1 MAYSRTIL
9 RGASLVVVLALLAGT
24 IYWRIRP
31 DPEAEAQASGGS
43 EAQAE
48 VVQSV
53 QEQFN
58 TEIPQP
64 VRGVAAVQDTLWIS
78 VNANGRAAAIRS
90 VMLTAQVEGRVA
102 QVSVEENQYVGEG
115 ELVVLVDTAEFALEV
130 AAKAAALRK
139 VEADYQAR
147 VLFDEEIEDDEVRAS
162 RDRFARSST
171 GLDQA
176 QVEHRRALLELEKT
190 AVQAPFGGRV
200 ADLKV
205 VVGQLVRAGDELL
218 TLVDLSP
225 IKVELQALGTEVVNL
240 EEGRVATLTVTAFPD
255 TTFTGRIRTINPVI
269 DPTNNTARVTVH
281 LPNRDGRIKPG
292 MFAEAELQARNFPD
306 RILVPRAAVLERGDR
321 RTMLFVFEEGR
332 AQWRY
337 VTTGLENEEFVELVE
352 GDEDWVAPGE
362 VVLVDGHHY
371 LTHDAA
377 VQLVDDPAAAGGR
390 PSR

>member
-9 RGASLVVVLALLAGT
+9 RWLTVVVGLALLGGA
-24 IYWRIRP
+24 IYWRVRP
-31 DPEAEAQASGGS
+31 EPEAEAQASG
-43 EAQAE
+43 EPQEHAE
-48 VVQSV
+48 VVESV
-53 QEQFN
+53 QQQFN
-58 TEIPQP
+58 TELPQP
-64 VRGVAAVQDTLWIS
+64 VQGVAAVQDTLWIS

-90 VMLTAQVEGRVA
+90 VKLTAQVEGRLA
-102 QVSVEENQYVGEG
+102 QVEVRENQYVGEG
-115 ELVVLVDTAEFALEV
+115 DLMALVDTAEYALEV
-130 AAKAAALRK
+130 AAKAAALLK
-139 VEADYQAR
+139 AEADYQAR

-162 RDRFARSST
+162 RDRFARSAT

-176 QVEHRRALLELEKT
+176 QVEHRRALLNLEKT
-190 AVQAPFGGRV
+190 AVRAPFGGRA

-205 VVGQLVRAGDELL
+205 VPGQLVRAGDELF

-240 EEGRVATLTVTAFPD
+240 QEGRIAELTFTAFPD

-281 LPNRDGRIKPG
+281 LPNARGRIKPG

-306 RILVPRAAVLERGDR
+306 RILVPRSAVLERGDR

-332 AQWRY
+332 AKWRY
-337 VTTGLENEEFVELVE
+337 VTTGLENDEFVELVE

>member
-9 RGASLVVVLALLAGT
+9 RWLTVVVGLALLGGA
-24 IYWRIRP
+24 IYWRVRP
-31 DPEAEAQASGGS
+31 EPEAEAQASG
-43 EAQAE
+43 EPQEHAE
-48 VVQSV
+48 VVESV
-53 QEQFN
+53 QQQFN
-58 TEIPQP
+58 TELPQP
-64 VRGVAAVQDTLWIS
+64 VQGVAAVQDTLWIS

-90 VMLTAQVEGRVA
+90 VKLTAQVEGRLA
-102 QVSVEENQYVGEG
+102 QVEVRENQYVGEG
-115 ELVVLVDTAEFALEV
+115 DLMALVDTAEYALEV
-130 AAKAAALRK
+130 AAKAAALLK
-139 VEADYQAR
+139 AEADYQAR

-162 RDRFARSST
+162 RDRFARSAT

-176 QVEHRRALLELEKT
+176 QVEHRRALLDLEKT
-190 AVQAPFGGRV
+190 AVRAPFGGRA

-205 VVGQLVRAGDELL
+205 VPGQLVRAGDELV

-240 EEGRVATLTVTAFPD
+240 QEGRIAELTFTAFPD

-281 LPNRDGRIKPG
+281 LPNARGRIKPG

-306 RILVPRAAVLERGDR
+306 RILVPRSAVLERGDR

-332 AQWRY
+332 AKWRY
-337 VTTGLENEEFVELVE
+337 VTTGLENDEFVELVE
-352 GDEDWVAPGE
+352 GDEEWVAPGE

>member
-24 IYWRIRP
+24 IYWRVRP

-43 EAQAE
+43 EAQTE

-102 QVSVEENQYVGEG
+102 QVSVEENQYVGES

-139 VEADYQAR
+139 AEADYQAR

-176 QVEHRRALLELEKT
+176 EVEHRRALLELEKT

-377 VQLVDDPAAAGGR
+377 VQLVDDPAAAGAR

>member
-9 RGASLVVVLALLAGT
+9 RWFTVVIGLGLLGGA
-24 IYWRIRP
+24 IYWRLRP
-31 DPEAEAQASGGS
+31 EPEAEAQASG
-43 EAQAE
+43 EPQEHAE
-48 VVQSV
+48 VVESV
-53 QEQFN
+53 QQQFN
-58 TEIPQP
+58 TELPQP
-64 VRGVAAVQDTLWIS
+64 VRGVAALQDTLWIS

-90 VMLTAQVEGRVA
+90 VKLTAQVEGRVA
-102 QVSVEENQYVGEG
+102 QVEVRENQYVGEG
-115 ELVVLVDTAEFALEV
+115 DLMALVDTAEYALEV
-130 AAKAAALRK
+130 AAKAAALLK
-139 VEADYQAR
+139 AEADYQAR

-162 RDRFARSST
+162 RDRFARSAT

-176 QVEHRRALLELEKT
+176 QVEHRRALLDLEKT
-190 AVQAPFGGRV
+190 AVRAPFGGRA

-205 VVGQLVRAGDELL
+205 VPGQLVRAGDELV

-240 EEGRVATLTVTAFPD
+240 QEGRVAQLTFTAFPD
-255 TTFTGRIRTINPVI
+255 TTFTGRIQTINPVI

-281 LPNRDGRIKPG
+281 LPNARGRIKPG

-306 RILVPRAAVLERGDR
+306 RILVPRSAVLERGDR

-332 AQWRY
+332 AKWRY
-337 VTTGLENEEFVELVE
+337 VTTGLENDQFIELVE

>member
-9 RGASLVVVLALLAGT
+9 RWFTVVIGLGLLGGA
-24 IYWRIRP
+24 IYWRLRP
-31 DPEAEAQASGGS
+31 EPEAEAQASG
-43 EAQAE
+43 EPQEHAE
-48 VVQSV
+48 VVESV
-53 QEQFN
+53 QQQFN
-58 TEIPQP
+58 TELPQP
-64 VRGVAAVQDTLWIS
+64 VRGVAALQDTLWIS

-90 VMLTAQVEGRVA
+90 VKLTAQVEGRVA
-102 QVSVEENQYVGEG
+102 QVEVRENQYVGEG
-115 ELVVLVDTAEFALEV
+115 DLMALVDTAEYALEV
-130 AAKAAALRK
+130 AAKAAALLK
-139 VEADYQAR
+139 AEADYQAR

-162 RDRFARSST
+162 RDRFARSAT

-176 QVEHRRALLELEKT
+176 QVEHRRALLDLEKT
-190 AVQAPFGGRV
+190 AVRAPFGGRA

-205 VVGQLVRAGDELL
+205 VPGQLVRAGDELV

-240 EEGRVATLTVTAFPD
+240 QEGRVAELTFTAFPD

-281 LPNRDGRIKPG
+281 LPNARGRIKPG

-306 RILVPRAAVLERGDR
+306 RILVPRSAVLERGDR

-332 AQWRY
+332 AKWRY
-337 VTTGLENEEFVELVE
+337 VTTGLENDEFIELVE

>member
-24 IYWRIRP
+24 IYWRVRP

-43 EAQAE
+43 ETQAE

-139 VEADYQAR
+139 AEADYQAR

-176 QVEHRRALLELEKT
+176 EVEHRRALLELEKT

-377 VQLVDDPAAAGGR
+377 VQLVDDPAAAGAR

>member
-1 MAYSRTIL
+1 MAYSQSIL
-9 RGASLVVVLALLAGT
+9 RWVSVVVFLVLVAGG
-24 IYWRIRP
+24 IYWRLRP
-31 DPEAEAQASGGS
+31 EPEAEAQAPG
-43 EAQAE
+43 EPQEHAE

-64 VRGVAAVQDTLWIS
+64 VQGMAAVQDTLWIS
-78 VNANGRAAAIRS
+78 VNANGRAAAFRS
-90 VMLTAQVEGRVA
+90 VKVTAQIEGRVA
-102 QVSVEENQYVGEG
+102 RVSVRENQYASEDMLMVQ
-115 ELVVLVDTAEFALEV
+115 VDTAEFTLEV
-130 AAKAAALRK
+130 AAKAAALLK
-139 VEADYQAR
+139 AEADYQSR
-147 VLFDEEIEDDEVRAS
+147 VLFDEEIEDQEVRTT
-162 RDRFARSST
+162 RDRIARSVT

-176 QVEHRRALLELEKT
+176 QVEHRRALLDLEKT
-190 AVQAPFGGRV
+190 AVRAPFGGRV

-205 VVGQLVRAGDELL
+205 VPGQLVRAGDELL

-240 EEGRVATLTVTAFPD
+240 EEGRVANLTFTAFPD
-255 TTFTGRIRTINPVI
+255 TIFTGRIQTINPVI

-281 LPNRDGRIKPG
+281 LPNTDGRIKPG

-332 AQWRY
+332 AKWRY
-337 VTTGLENEEFVELVE
+337 VTTALENEQLVELVE

-362 VVLVDGHHY
+362 IVLVDGHHY

-377 VQLVDDPAAAGGR
+377 VQLVDDPAAVGGR

>member
-1 MAYSRTIL
+1 MAYSQSIL
-9 RGASLVVVLALLAGT
+9 RWVSVVVFLVLVAGG
-24 IYWRIRP
+24 IYWRLRP
-31 DPEAEAQASGGS
+31 EPEAEAQAPG
-43 EAQAE
+43 EPQEHAE

-64 VRGVAAVQDTLWIS
+64 VQGMAAVQDTLWIS
-78 VNANGRAAAIRS
+78 VNANGRAAAFRS
-90 VMLTAQVEGRVA
+90 VKVTAQIEGRVA
-102 QVSVEENQYVGEG
+102 RVSVRENQYASEDMLMVQ
-115 ELVVLVDTAEFALEV
+115 VDTAEFALEV
-130 AAKAAALRK
+130 AAKAAALLK
-139 VEADYQAR
+139 AEADYQSR
-147 VLFDEEIEDDEVRAS
+147 VLFDEEIEDEEVRTT
-162 RDRFARSST
+162 RDRIARSVT

-176 QVEHRRALLELEKT
+176 QVEHRRALLNLEKT
-190 AVQAPFGGRV
+190 AVRAPFGGRV

-205 VVGQLVRAGDELL
+205 VPGQLVRAGDELL

-240 EEGRVATLTVTAFPD
+240 EEGRIANLTFTAFPD
-255 TTFTGRIRTINPVI
+255 TIFTGRIQTINPVI

-281 LPNRDGRIKPG
+281 LPNTDGRIKPG

-332 AQWRY
+332 AKWRY
-337 VTTGLENEEFVELVE
+337 VTTALENQELVELVE

-362 VVLVDGHHY
+362 IVLVDGHHY

>member
-9 RGASLVVVLALLAGT
+9 RWFTVVIGLGLLGGA
-24 IYWRIRP
+24 IYWRLRP
-31 DPEAEAQASGGS
+31 EPEAEAQASG
-43 EAQAE
+43 EPQEHAE
-48 VVQSV
+48 VVESV
-53 QEQFN
+53 QQQFN
-58 TEIPQP
+58 TELPQP
-64 VRGVAAVQDTLWIS
+64 VRGVAALQDTLWIS

-90 VMLTAQVEGRVA
+90 VKLTAQVEGRVA
-102 QVSVEENQYVGEG
+102 QVEVRENQYVGEG
-115 ELVVLVDTAEFALEV
+115 DLMALVDTAEYALEV
-130 AAKAAALRK
+130 AAKAAALLK
-139 VEADYQAR
+139 AEADYQAR

-162 RDRFARSST
+162 RDRFARSAT

-176 QVEHRRALLELEKT
+176 QVEHRRALLDLEKT
-190 AVQAPFGGRV
+190 AVRAPFGGRA

-205 VVGQLVRAGDELL
+205 VPGQLVRAGDELV

-240 EEGRVATLTVTAFPD
+240 QEGRVAELTFTAFPD
-255 TTFTGRIRTINPVI
+255 TTFTGRIQTINPVI

-281 LPNRDGRIKPG
+281 LPNARGRIKPG

-306 RILVPRAAVLERGDR
+306 RILVPRSAVLERGDR

-332 AQWRY
+332 AKWRY
-337 VTTGLENEEFVELVE
+337 VTTGLENDEFIELVE

-362 VVLVDGHHY
+362 IVLVDGHHY

>member
-1 MAYSRTIL
+1 MAYSQSIL
-9 RGASLVVVLALLAGT
+9 RWASVVVFLALVGGG
-24 IYWRIRP
+24 IYWRLRP
-31 DPEAEAQASGGS
+31 EPEAEAQAPG
-43 EAQAE
+43 EPQEHAE
-48 VVQSV
+48 VVESV

-64 VRGVAAVQDTLWIS
+64 VQGVAAVQDTLWIS

-90 VMLTAQVEGRVA
+90 VKLTAQVEGRVA
-102 QVSVEENQYVGEG
+102 QVSVRENQYVAEDR
-115 ELVVLVDTAEFALEV
+115 LMVLVDTAEYALEV
-130 AAKAAALRK
+130 AAKAAALLK
-139 VEADYQAR
+139 AEADYQAR
-147 VLFDEEIEDDEVRAS
+147 VLFDEEIEDEDVRTT
-162 RDRFARSST
+162 RDRFARSAT

-176 QVEHRRALLELEKT
+176 QVEHRRALLNLEKT
-190 AVQAPFGGRV
+190 AVRAPFGGRV

-205 VVGQLVRAGDELL
+205 VPGQLVRAGDELL

-225 IKVELQALGTEVVNL
+225 VKVELQALGTEVVNL
-240 EEGRVATLTVTAFPD
+240 EEGRIASLTFTAFPD
-255 TTFTGRIRTINPVI
+255 TTFTGRIQTINPVI

-281 LPNRDGRIKPG
+281 LPNADGRIKPG

-332 AQWRY
+332 AKWRY
-337 VTTGLENEEFVELVE
+337 VTTALENEELVELVE

>member
-24 IYWRIRP
+24 IYWRVRP

-43 EAQAE
+43 ETQAE

-139 VEADYQAR
+139 TEADYQAR

-176 QVEHRRALLELEKT
+176 EVEHRRALLELEKT

>member
-9 RGASLVVVLALLAGT
+9 RWLTVVVGLALLGGA
-24 IYWRIRP
+24 IYWRVRP
-31 DPEAEAQASGGS
+31 EPEAEAQASG
-43 EAQAE
+43 EPQEHAE
-48 VVQSV
+48 VVESV
-53 QEQFN
+53 QQQFN
-58 TEIPQP
+58 TELPQP
-64 VRGVAAVQDTLWIS
+64 VQGVAAVQDTLWIS

-90 VMLTAQVEGRVA
+90 VKLTAQVEGRLA
-102 QVSVEENQYVGEG
+102 QVEVRENQYVGEG
-115 ELVVLVDTAEFALEV
+115 DLMALVDTAEYALEV
-130 AAKAAALRK
+130 AAKAAALLK
-139 VEADYQAR
+139 AEADYQAR

-162 RDRFARSST
+162 RDRFARSAT

-176 QVEHRRALLELEKT
+176 QVEHRRALLNLEKT
-190 AVQAPFGGRV
+190 AVRAPFGGRA

-205 VVGQLVRAGDELL
+205 VPGQLVRAGDELV

-240 EEGRVATLTVTAFPD
+240 QEGRIAELTFTAFPD

-281 LPNRDGRIKPG
+281 LPNGRGRIKPG

-306 RILVPRAAVLERGDR
+306 RILVPRSAVLERGDR

-332 AQWRY
+332 AKWRY
-337 VTTGLENEEFVELVE
+337 VTPGLENDEFVELVE

-362 VVLVDGHHY
+362 IVLVDGHHY

>member
-24 IYWRIRP
+24 IYWRVRP

-43 EAQAE
+43 ETQAE

-139 VEADYQAR
+139 AEADYQAR

-176 QVEHRRALLELEKT
+176 EVEHRRALLELEKT

>member
-9 RGASLVVVLALLAGT
+9 RWFTVVIGLGLLGGA
-24 IYWRIRP
+24 IYWRLRP
-31 DPEAEAQASGGS
+31 EPEAEAQASG
-43 EAQAE
+43 EPQEHAE
-48 VVQSV
+48 VVESV
-53 QEQFN
+53 QQQFN
-58 TEIPQP
+58 TELPQP
-64 VRGVAAVQDTLWIS
+64 VRGVAVLQDTLWIS

-90 VMLTAQVEGRVA
+90 VKLTAQVEGRVA
-102 QVSVEENQYVGEG
+102 QVEVRENQYVGEG
-115 ELVVLVDTAEFALEV
+115 DLMALVDTAEYALEV
-130 AAKAAALRK
+130 AAKAAALLK
-139 VEADYQAR
+139 AEADYQAR

-162 RDRFARSST
+162 RDRFARSAT

-176 QVEHRRALLELEKT
+176 QVEHRRALLDLEKT
-190 AVQAPFGGRV
+190 AVRAPFGGRA

-205 VVGQLVRAGDELL
+205 VPGQLVRAGDELV

-240 EEGRVATLTVTAFPD
+240 QEGRVAELTFTAFPD
-255 TTFTGRIRTINPVI
+255 TTFTGRIQTINPVI

-281 LPNRDGRIKPG
+281 LPNARGRIKPG

-306 RILVPRAAVLERGDR
+306 RILVPRSAVLERGDR

-332 AQWRY
+332 AKWRY
-337 VTTGLENEEFVELVE
+337 VTTGLENDEFIELVE

-362 VVLVDGHHY
+362 IVLVDGHHY

>member
-9 RGASLVVVLALLAGT
+9 RWFTVVIGLGLLGGA
-24 IYWRIRP
+24 IYWRLRP
-31 DPEAEAQASGGS
+31 EPEAEAQASG
-43 EAQAE
+43 EPQEHAE
-48 VVQSV
+48 VVESV
-53 QEQFN
+53 QQQFN
-58 TEIPQP
+58 TELPQP
-64 VRGVAAVQDTLWIS
+64 VRGVAALQDTLWIS

-90 VMLTAQVEGRVA
+90 VKLTAQVEGRVA
-102 QVSVEENQYVGEG
+102 QVEVRENQYVGEG
-115 ELVVLVDTAEFALEV
+115 DLMALVDTAEYALEV
-130 AAKAAALRK
+130 AAKAAALLK
-139 VEADYQAR
+139 AEADYQAR

-162 RDRFARSST
+162 RDRFARSAT

-176 QVEHRRALLELEKT
+176 QVEHRRALLDLEKT
-190 AVQAPFGGRV
+190 AVRAPFGGRA

-205 VVGQLVRAGDELL
+205 VPGQLVRAGDELV

-240 EEGRVATLTVTAFPD
+240 QEGRVAQLTFTAFPD

-281 LPNRDGRIKPG
+281 LPNARGRIKPG

-306 RILVPRAAVLERGDR
+306 RILVPRSAVLERGDR

-332 AQWRY
+332 AKWRY
-337 VTTGLENEEFVELVE
+337 VTTGLENDEFIELVE

>member
-9 RGASLVVVLALLAGT
+9 RWFTVVIGLGLLGGA
-24 IYWRIRP
+24 IYWRLRP
-31 DPEAEAQASGGS
+31 EPEAEAQASG
-43 EAQAE
+43 EPQEHAE
-48 VVQSV
+48 VVESV
-53 QEQFN
+53 QQQFN
-58 TEIPQP
+58 TELPQP
-64 VRGVAAVQDTLWIS
+64 VRGVAALQDTLWIS

-90 VMLTAQVEGRVA
+90 VKLTAQVEGRVA
-102 QVSVEENQYVGEG
+102 QVEVRENQYVGEG
-115 ELVVLVDTAEFALEV
+115 DLMALVDTAEYALEV
-130 AAKAAALRK
+130 AAKAAALLK
-139 VEADYQAR
+139 AEADYQAR

-162 RDRFARSST
+162 RDRFARSAT

-176 QVEHRRALLELEKT
+176 QVEHRRALLDLEKT
-190 AVQAPFGGRV
+190 AVRAPFGGRA

-205 VVGQLVRAGDELL
+205 VPGQLVRAGDELV

-225 IKVELQALGTEVVNL
+225 IKVELQALGTEVVDL
-240 EEGRVATLTVTAFPD
+240 QEGRVAQLTFTAFPD

-281 LPNRDGRIKPG
+281 LPNARGRIKPG

-306 RILVPRAAVLERGDR
+306 RILVPRSAVLERGDR

-332 AQWRY
+332 AKWRY
-337 VTTGLENEEFVELVE
+337 VTTGLENDEFIELVE

>member
-9 RGASLVVVLALLAGT
+9 RWLTVVVGLALLGGA
-24 IYWRIRP
+24 IYWRVRP
-31 DPEAEAQASGGS
+31 EPEAEAQASG
-43 EAQAE
+43 EPQEHAE
-48 VVQSV
+48 VVESV
-53 QEQFN
+53 QQQFN
-58 TEIPQP
+58 TELPQP
-64 VRGVAAVQDTLWIS
+64 VQGVAAVQDTLWIS

-90 VMLTAQVEGRVA
+90 VKLTAQVEGRLA
-102 QVSVEENQYVGEG
+102 QVEVRENQYVGEG
-115 ELVVLVDTAEFALEV
+115 DLMALVDTAEYALEV
-130 AAKAAALRK
+130 AAKAAALLK
-139 VEADYQAR
+139 AEADYQAR

-162 RDRFARSST
+162 RDRFARSAT

-176 QVEHRRALLELEKT
+176 QVEHRRALLDLEKT
-190 AVQAPFGGRV
+190 AVRAPFGGRA

-205 VVGQLVRAGDELL
+205 VPGQLVRAGDELV

-240 EEGRVATLTVTAFPD
+240 QEGRIAELTFTAFPD

-281 LPNRDGRIKPG
+281 LPNARGRIKPG

-306 RILVPRAAVLERGDR
+306 RILVPRSAVLERGDR

-332 AQWRY
+332 AKWRY
-337 VTTGLENEEFVELVE
+337 VTPGLENDEFVELVE

-362 VVLVDGHHY
+362 IVLVDGHHY

>member
-9 RGASLVVVLALLAGT
+9 RWFTVVIGLGLLGGA
-24 IYWRIRP
+24 IYWRLRP
-31 DPEAEAQASGGS
+31 EPEAEAQASG
-43 EAQAE
+43 EPQEHAE
-48 VVQSV
+48 VVESV
-53 QEQFN
+53 QQQFN
-58 TEIPQP
+58 TELPQP
-64 VRGVAAVQDTLWIS
+64 VRGVAALQDTLWIS

-90 VMLTAQVEGRVA
+90 VKLTAQVEGRVA
-102 QVSVEENQYVGEG
+102 QVEVRENQYVGEG
-115 ELVVLVDTAEFALEV
+115 DLMVLVDTAEYALEV
-130 AAKAAALRK
+130 AAKAAALLK
-139 VEADYQAR
+139 AEADYQAR

-162 RDRFARSST
+162 RDRFARSAT

-176 QVEHRRALLELEKT
+176 QVEHRRALLDLEKT
-190 AVQAPFGGRV
+190 AVRAPFGGRA

-205 VVGQLVRAGDELL
+205 VPGQLVRAGDELV

-240 EEGRVATLTVTAFPD
+240 QEGRVAELTFTAFPD
-255 TTFTGRIRTINPVI
+255 TTFTGRIQTINPVI

-281 LPNRDGRIKPG
+281 LPNARGRIKPG

-306 RILVPRAAVLERGDR
+306 RILVPRSAVLERGDR

-332 AQWRY
+332 AKWRY
-337 VTTGLENEEFVELVE
+337 VTTGLENDEFIELVE

-362 VVLVDGHHY
+362 IVLVDGHHY

>member
-9 RGASLVVVLALLAGT
+9 RWFTVVIGLGLLGGA
-24 IYWRIRP
+24 IYWRLRP
-31 DPEAEAQASGGS
+31 EPEAEAQASG
-43 EAQAE
+43 EPQEHAE
-48 VVQSV
+48 VVESV
-53 QEQFN
+53 QQQFN
-58 TEIPQP
+58 TELPQP
-64 VRGVAAVQDTLWIS
+64 VRGVAALQDTLWIS

-90 VMLTAQVEGRVA
+90 VKLTAQVEGRVA
-102 QVSVEENQYVGEG
+102 QVEVRENQYVGEG
-115 ELVVLVDTAEFALEV
+115 DLMALVDTAEYALEV
-130 AAKAAALRK
+130 AAKAAALLK
-139 VEADYQAR
+139 AEADYQAR

-162 RDRFARSST
+162 RDRFARSAT

-176 QVEHRRALLELEKT
+176 QVEHRRALLDLEKT
-190 AVQAPFGGRV
+190 AVRAPFGGRA

-205 VVGQLVRAGDELL
+205 VPGQLVRAGDELV

-240 EEGRVATLTVTAFPD
+240 QEGRVAQLTFTAFPD
-255 TTFTGRIRTINPVI
+255 TTFTGRIQTINPVI

-281 LPNRDGRIKPG
+281 LPNARGRIKPG

-306 RILVPRAAVLERGDR
+306 RILVPRSAVLERGDR

-332 AQWRY
+332 AKWRY
-337 VTTGLENEEFVELVE
+337 VTTGLENDEFIELVE

>member
-1 MAYSRTIL
+1 MAYSQSIL
-9 RGASLVVVLALLAGT
+9 RWVSVVVFLVLVAGG
-24 IYWRIRP
+24 IYWRLRP
-31 DPEAEAQASGGS
+31 EPEAEAQAPG
-43 EAQAE
+43 EPQEHAE

-64 VRGVAAVQDTLWIS
+64 VQGMAAVQDTLWIS
-78 VNANGRAAAIRS
+78 VNANGRAAAFRS
-90 VMLTAQVEGRVA
+90 VKVTAQIEGRVA
-102 QVSVEENQYVGEG
+102 RVSVRENQYASEDMLMVQ
-115 ELVVLVDTAEFALEV
+115 VDTAEFALEV
-130 AAKAAALRK
+130 AAKAAALLK
-139 VEADYQAR
+139 AEADYQSR
-147 VLFDEEIEDDEVRAS
+147 VLFDEEIEDEEVRTT
-162 RDRFARSST
+162 RDRIARSVT

-176 QVEHRRALLELEKT
+176 QVEHRRALLDLEKT
-190 AVQAPFGGRV
+190 AVRAPFGGRV

-205 VVGQLVRAGDELL
+205 VPGQLVRAGDELL

-240 EEGRVATLTVTAFPD
+240 EEGRIANLTFTAFPD
-255 TTFTGRIRTINPVI
+255 TIFTGRIQTINPVI

-281 LPNRDGRIKPG
+281 LPNTDGRIKPG

-332 AQWRY
+332 AKWRY
-337 VTTGLENEEFVELVE
+337 VTTALENEQLVELVE

-362 VVLVDGHHY
+362 IVLVDGHHY

>member
-24 IYWRIRP
+24 IYWRVRP

-43 EAQAE
+43 EAQTE

-139 VEADYQAR
+139 AEADYQAR

-176 QVEHRRALLELEKT
+176 EVEHRRALLELEKT

>member
-9 RGASLVVVLALLAGT
+9 RWFTVVIGLGLLGGA
-24 IYWRIRP
+24 IYWRLRP
-31 DPEAEAQASGGS
+31 EPEAEAQASG
-43 EAQAE
+43 EPQEHAE
-48 VVQSV
+48 VVESV
-53 QEQFN
+53 QQQFN
-58 TEIPQP
+58 TELPQP
-64 VRGVAAVQDTLWIS
+64 VRGVAALQDTLWIS

-90 VMLTAQVEGRVA
+90 VKLTAQVEGRVA
-102 QVSVEENQYVGEG
+102 QVEVRENQYVGEG
-115 ELVVLVDTAEFALEV
+115 DLMALVDTAEYALEV
-130 AAKAAALRK
+130 AAKAAALLK
-139 VEADYQAR
+139 AEADYQAR

-162 RDRFARSST
+162 RDRFARSAT

-176 QVEHRRALLELEKT
+176 QVEHRRALLDLEKT
-190 AVQAPFGGRV
+190 AVRAPFGGRA

-205 VVGQLVRAGDELL
+205 VPGQLVRAGDELV

-240 EEGRVATLTVTAFPD
+240 QEGRVAELTFTAFPD
-255 TTFTGRIRTINPVI
+255 TTFTGRIQTINPVI

-281 LPNRDGRIKPG
+281 LPNARGRIKPG

-306 RILVPRAAVLERGDR
+306 RILVPRSAVLERGDR

-332 AQWRY
+332 AKWRY
-337 VTTGLENEEFVELVE
+337 VTTGLENDQFIELVE

>member
-1 MAYSRTIL
+1 MAYSQSIL
-9 RGASLVVVLALLAGT
+9 RWVSVVVFLVLVAGG
-24 IYWRIRP
+24 IYWRLRP
-31 DPEAEAQASGGS
+31 EPEAEAQAPG
-43 EAQAE
+43 EPQEHAE

-64 VRGVAAVQDTLWIS
+64 VQGMAAVQDTLWIS
-78 VNANGRAAAIRS
+78 VNANGRAAAFRS
-90 VMLTAQVEGRVA
+90 VKVTAQIEGRVA
-102 QVSVEENQYVGEG
+102 RVSVRENQYASEDMLMVQ
-115 ELVVLVDTAEFALEV
+115 VDTAEFALEV
-130 AAKAAALRK
+130 AAKAAALLK
-139 VEADYQAR
+139 AEADYQSR
-147 VLFDEEIEDDEVRAS
+147 VLFDEEIEDEEVRTT
-162 RDRFARSST
+162 RDRIARSVT

-176 QVEHRRALLELEKT
+176 QVEHRRALLNLEKT
-190 AVQAPFGGRV
+190 AVRAPFGGRV

-205 VVGQLVRAGDELL
+205 VPGQLVRAGDELL

-240 EEGRVATLTVTAFPD
+240 EEGRVANLTFTAFPD
-255 TTFTGRIRTINPVI
+255 TVFTGRIQTINPVI

-281 LPNRDGRIKPG
+281 LPNTDGRIKPG

-332 AQWRY
+332 AKWRY
-337 VTTGLENEEFVELVE
+337 VTTALENEELVELVE

-362 VVLVDGHHY
+362 IVLVDGHHY

>member
-1 MAYSRTIL
+1 MAYSQSIL
-9 RGASLVVVLALLAGT
+9 RWVSVVVFLVLVAGG
-24 IYWRIRP
+24 IYWRLRP
-31 DPEAEAQASGGS
+31 EPEAEAQAPG
-43 EAQAE
+43 EPQEHAE

-64 VRGVAAVQDTLWIS
+64 VQGMAAVQDTLWIS
-78 VNANGRAAAIRS
+78 VNANGRAAAFRS
-90 VMLTAQVEGRVA
+90 VKVTAQIEGRVA
-102 QVSVEENQYVGEG
+102 RVSVRENQYASEDMLMVQ
-115 ELVVLVDTAEFALEV
+115 VDTAEFALEV
-130 AAKAAALRK
+130 AAKAAALLK
-139 VEADYQAR
+139 AEADYQSR
-147 VLFDEEIEDDEVRAS
+147 VLFDEEIEDEEVRTT
-162 RDRFARSST
+162 RDRIARSVT

-176 QVEHRRALLELEKT
+176 QVEHRRALLDLEKT
-190 AVQAPFGGRV
+190 AVRAPFGGRV

-205 VVGQLVRAGDELL
+205 VPGQLVRAGDELL

-240 EEGRVATLTVTAFPD
+240 EEGRVANLTFTAFPD
-255 TTFTGRIRTINPVI
+255 TTFTGRIQTINPVI

-281 LPNRDGRIKPG
+281 LPNTDGRIKPG

-332 AQWRY
+332 AKWRY
-337 VTTGLENEEFVELVE
+337 VTTALENEQLVELVE

-362 VVLVDGHHY
+362 IVLVDGHHY

-377 VQLVDDPAAAGGR
+377 VQLVDDPAAVGGR

>member
-9 RGASLVVVLALLAGT
+9 RWFTVVIGLGLLGGA
-24 IYWRIRP
+24 IYWRLRP
-31 DPEAEAQASGGS
+31 EPEAEAQASG
-43 EAQAE
+43 EPQEHAE
-48 VVQSV
+48 VVESV
-53 QEQFN
+53 QQQFN
-58 TEIPQP
+58 TELPQP
-64 VRGVAAVQDTLWIS
+64 VRGVAALQDTLWIS

-90 VMLTAQVEGRVA
+90 VKLTAQVEGRVA
-102 QVSVEENQYVGEG
+102 QVEVRENQYLGEG
-115 ELVVLVDTAEFALEV
+115 DLMALVDTAEYALEV
-130 AAKAAALRK
+130 AAKAAALLK
-139 VEADYQAR
+139 AEADYQAR

-162 RDRFARSST
+162 RDRFARSAT

-176 QVEHRRALLELEKT
+176 QVEHRRALLDLEKT
-190 AVQAPFGGRV
+190 AVRAPFGGRA

-205 VVGQLVRAGDELL
+205 VPGQLVRAGDELV

-240 EEGRVATLTVTAFPD
+240 QEGRVAELTFTAFPD
-255 TTFTGRIRTINPVI
+255 TTFTGRIQTINPVI

-281 LPNRDGRIKPG
+281 LPNARGRIKPG

-306 RILVPRAAVLERGDR
+306 RILVPRSAVLERGDR

-332 AQWRY
+332 AKWRY
-337 VTTGLENEEFVELVE
+337 VTTGLENDEFIELVE

-362 VVLVDGHHY
+362 IVLVDGHHY

>member
-24 IYWRIRP
+24 IYWRVRP

-43 EAQAE
+43 EAQTE

-102 QVSVEENQYVGEG
+102 QVSVEENQYVGES

-139 VEADYQAR
+139 AEADYQAR

-176 QVEHRRALLELEKT
+176 EVEHRRALLELEKT
-190 AVQAPFGGRV
+190 AVQVPFGGRV

>member
-24 IYWRIRP
+24 IYWRVRP

-43 EAQAE
+43 EAQTE

-139 VEADYQAR
+139 AEADYQAR

-176 QVEHRRALLELEKT
+176 EVEHRRALLELEKT
-190 AVQAPFGGRV
+190 AVQVPFGGRV

-377 VQLVDDPAAAGGR
+377 VQLVDDPAAAGAR